1 MRILHVNDHLSESGG
16 VETYLLNV
24 CPALS
29 ERGHDVHV
37 AYGAGRPVLPRA
49 HHVPEIA
56 SIRGADDA
64 RCARALDALIERV
77 APDVIHMH
85 GVHNAGAIRALVRT
99 GRCVLH
105 THDYRP
111 ICPASNF
118 FFKRPQ
124 QVCARTCGPGCFTTT
139 ALRHCMT
146 PRPRPALYFYR
157 RVRWNLAHRDEFRQ
171 VICPSRGAAERY
183 LQSGFEPSS
192 LHVLPYFSPLEP
204 TPAPRQLPTRTTITF
219 LGRATPT
226 KGWSFFIQALGQLP
240 ADVSGLMIGSFDEAA
255 RARAMQ
261 LARDEGC
268 ADRLRIEPWVARKDI
283 RSIYER
289 TTVLV
294 FPSIWPETMGIVGV
308 EALALGVP
316 VVASDIGGVREWLRD
331 GETGRLAAPKSA
343 ADLAAG
349 VAELVE
355 PAANHAFGR
364 RGQQLIRE
372 EFTAA
377 RHLDRLTSIYE
388 ASKERTG

>member
-16 VETYLLNV
+16 VETYLLSV

-29 ERGHDVHV
+29 QRGHDVHV
-37 AYGAGRPVLPRA
+37 AYGAGRPVLPQA

-56 SIRGADDA
+56 SIRAADDA
-64 RCARALDALIERV
+64 RCARALDALIDRV

-85 GVHNAGAIRALVRT
+85 GVHNAGAIRALVRS

-118 FFKRPQ
+118 FLKRPQ
-124 QVCARTCGPGCFTTT
+124 QECTRTCGPGCFTTT

-171 VICPSRGAAERY
+171 VICPSRGAAKRY
-183 LQSGFEPSS
+183 LQSGFEPSN
-192 LHVLPYFSPLEP
+192 LHVLPYFCPLEP
-204 TPAPRQLPTRTTITF
+204 TRSPRQLPKSITITF

-226 KGWSFFIQALGQLP
+226 KGWTYFIQALGQLP
-240 ADVSGLMIGSFDEAA
+240 VDVSGLMIGSFDEAA
-255 RARAMQ
+255 RASARQ
-261 LARDEGC
+261 LAHKEGC

-283 RSIYER
+283 RSVYER

-349 VAELVE
+349 VAELIE
-355 PAANHAFGR
+355 PALNQAYGR

-372 EFTAA
+372 EFNAA
-377 RHLDRLTSIYE
+377 RHLDRLTTIYE
-388 ASKERTG
+388 ATSEGVR